1 MSPLPFRTT
10 TLIAHGAG
18 SVAAAAA
25 ASDAF
30 GGEPDRA
37 ARTTAS
43 VAARTSAPAAATA
56 ASRRSGFGGRGG
68 VGRPASSSASR
79 WSTPCAVARREA
91 VEAPL
96 LEPLHLVRLD
106 VGAAR
111 GFLDRQLAL
120 QARVRERRLV
130 GRNDGFERAYG
141 LH

>member
-1 MSPLPFRTT
+1 SR
-10 TLIAHGAG
+10 GEDDG
-18 SVAAAAA
+18 ERRREDERSGRC
-25 ASDAF
+25 D
-30 GGEPDRA
+30 GGEPAERI
-37 ARTTAS
+37 
-43 VAARTSAPAAATA
+43 
-56 ASRRSGFGGRGG
+56 RRQGRGG
-68 VGRPASSSASR
+68 EAGELERLAVVDAERGGVEQRDEE
-79 WSTPCAVARREA
+79 CAVGRREA

-141 LH
+141 LHPDSLRSAFP